1 MAKRKESKVAKPA
14 KAPAAANGGADPEQ
28 ADIDATRV
36 AVEPA
41 IARGISPHRMASA
54 CGAHPED
61 LKGFLE
67 GRVSLT
73 PALRA
78 RLRASV
84 PSLLDALDPM
94 KGGGD

>member
-1 MAKRKESKVAKPA
+1 MAKRK
-14 KAPAAANGGADPEQ
+14 APKTASAAAPGNDPET
-28 ADIDATRV
+28 ADILATRK

-41 IARGISPHRMASA
+41 IEKGVGAHRLASA
-54 CGAHPED
+54 CGAHPDD

-78 RLRASV
+78 RLRAAV
-84 PSLLDALDPM
+84 PSLLEALDPM

>member
-1 MAKRKESKVAKPA
+1 MAKRKAPA
-14 KAPAAANGGADPEQ
+14 RPKAPASNGAADPEQ
-28 ADIDATRV
+28 ADIDATRAALSPV
-36 AVEPA
+36 IE
-41 IARGISPHRMASA
+41 RGVSPHRMASA

-67 GRVSLT
+67 GRISLT